1 MSDYLF
7 IQSQDPFTEVRT
19 EHQFALA
26 GQRYDAGHNVRLLLV
41 QNGVTPA
48 HKGARSVHF
57 DKLLKWGVP
66 VLADNFSLKQRQILE
81 KDLKENIASSS
92 LDTVIDALLDGE
104 KVIWN

>member
-1 MSDYLF
+1 M
-7 IQSQDPFTEVRT
+7 
-19 EHQFALA
+19 
-26 GQRYDAGHNVRLLLV
+26 
-41 QNGVTPA
+41 
-48 HKGARSVHF
+48 HF

-81 KDLKENIASSS
+81 KDLKESIASSS

>member
-26 GQRYDAGHNVRLLLV
+26 GQLYDAGHNVRLLLV

-48 HKGARSVHF
+48 RKGARCVHF

-66 VLADNFSLKQRQILE
+66 VLADDFSLEQRQIRDS
-81 KDLKENIASSS
+81 DLKEAIAAST
-92 LDTVIDALLDGE
+92 LDTVIDALLDGQ

>member
-26 GQRYDAGHNVRLLLV
+26 GQLYDAGHNVRLLLV

-48 HKGARSVHF
+48 RKGARSEHF

-66 VLADNFSLKQRQILE
+66 VMADDFSLQQRQMRDQ
-81 KDLKENIASSS
+81 DLKENIASSS
-92 LDTVIDALLDGE
+92 PDTVIDPLLGGE
-104 KVIWN
+104 KVLWK